1 MLTCTCCLP
10 WPTCASHACSES
22 PQSRG
27 VRVTPSPGCPTPRFE
42 PKINPGGAAREL
54 DKPGVVHVAG
64 GFVWTARDTH
74 ERLSEQRVIQFRRWL
89 SSGMSVAN
97 TPGRVQDINKM
108 SYFCCCFLPQAEL
121 FVVLQTTY
129 SFSLLLLVQGFQYFY
144 MLLRARLL
152 VRSCWFGGC
161 QLWKNLVMW
170 ELKDVYQ
177 FLS

>member
-42 PKINPGGAAREL
+42 PKINPGGQQTWQTRCRACCRRLCVNSARYAWAAQ
-54 DKPGVVHVAG
+54 
-64 GFVWTARDTH
+64 WTKGYSIPPLT
-74 ERLSEQRVIQFRRWL
+74 

-121 FVVLQTTY
+121 FVVLLTTY
-129 SFSLLLLVQGFQYFY
+129 SFSLLLLVQGFQGFY
-144 MLLRARLL
+144 MLLRARSL

-161 QLWKNLVMW
+161 QLWKNLLMW
-170 ELKDVYQ
+170 ELKDVHQ